1 MAAAAAAAA
10 TTTEAFTPPTSP
22 ALDDST
28 LEPAVNVPEAGAVT
42 FAETVHD
49 ADAATLPPE
58 RVIVPAVGSTVTEP
72 VPHVVDAAGRV
83 VVAAAAI
90 DAVWGT
96 GIVSPDGRVPVNPSA
111 VVALALAG
119 LVIVKVNVEV
129 APGVIVVGENCA
141 AKTGTATGST
151 VASVVCAPEVVT
163 AAATSS
169 IDPRRQAQI
178 PPTRVRRA

>member
-1 MAAAAAAAA
+1 M
-10 TTTEAFTPPTSP
+10 
-22 ALDDST
+22 
-28 LEPAVNVPEAGAVT
+28 NVPAAGAVT
-42 FAETVHD
+42 FAETEHD

-72 VPHVVDAAGRV
+72 VPQVVEAGG
-83 VVAAAAI
+83 VVAAAEI
-90 DAVWGT
+90 EAVWGT

-129 APGVIVVGENCA
+129 APGVIVAGENCA
-141 AKTGTATGST
+141 AKTGTTTGST
-151 VASVVCAPEVVT
+151 VASVVCAPEVVA
-163 AAATSS
+163 AAATSN

-178 PPTRVRRA
+178 PPTRVRARGHGTYDCC